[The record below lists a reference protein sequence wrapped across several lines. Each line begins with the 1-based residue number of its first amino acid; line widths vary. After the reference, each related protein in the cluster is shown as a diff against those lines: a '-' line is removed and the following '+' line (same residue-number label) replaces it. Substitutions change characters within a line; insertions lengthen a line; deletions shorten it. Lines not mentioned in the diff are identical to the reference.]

1 MGEMGRAICTVLCSL
16 IITMRDSHLRSGS
29 RSQWHRQGSG
39 VVVLIWLHIQ
49 ITWGVW
55 TRPAFRR
62 ALEFWSRSWRW
73 TGHQLLGL
81 MWEEP
86 VFPAAI
92 GVNLIVAV
100 QSLSRVGLFATPW
113 TVAHQVPLFS
123 SVHGISQARIM
134 EWVDISFSRGSF
146 PHRDWTHIS
155 CINRQILYCW
165 ATREAPRSQ
174 RGCFNLTELQLQ
186 KQPKNNMKGKQC

>member
-1 MGEMGRAICTVLCSL
+1 MGEMGRATCTVLCSL
-16 IITMRDSHLRSGS
+16 IMTVRDSHLRSGS
-29 RSQWHRQGSG
+29 RSQWHWQGPG

-55 TRPAFRR
+55 THPAFCR
-62 ALEFWSRSWRW
+62 ALEFWSRAWRW

-86 VFPAAI
+86 VFPAAT
-92 GVNLIVAV
+92 GVNLIAVV

-134 EWVDISFSRGSF
+134 EWVAISFSRGSF
-146 PHRDWTHIS
+146 PQRLNPHL
-155 CINRQILYCW
+155 LY
-165 ATREAPRSQ
+165 
-174 RGCFNLTELQLQ
+174 
-186 KQPKNNMKGKQC
+186 